1 MFKRIKVW
9 IAYQLLR
16 IIYRADALVFS
27 KSLSCVRDT
36 QSKILFDILKA
47 NTKTEIGRKHKFA
60 LIRDVKEYKRMVPIS
75 TFEDYESYIET
86 IALGRQNVLT
96 RDPVL
101 VLEPS
106 SGSTASSKYVPY
118 TRSLRRECRRA
129 LAPWIY
135 NLISFY
141 PQITSGTAYWSI
153 TPITRS
159 TKISSGGI
167 AIGFQDDSEYFGRFA
182 RYWIRQ
188 IFTIPQ
194 EVSRLKDITAF
205 RYVTL
210 LFLLKD
216 KNVRLISIWNPS
228 FLVLLLEP
236 LWGWREM
243 LIQDI
248 EAGTISSTITIAPDL
263 KKLLVSQLSSD
274 PNRAQELK
282 MIFEEDKIHEGR
294 KKGVEYLYKRIWP
307 NLSLISCWVDG
318 NAALYLPELKSYFPD
333 IEIQPKGLIA
343 TEAIISIPLFGQ
355 KAGVLAVN
363 SHFFEFIELSSTDQ
377 NIQEPAETKLAH
389 EIEVGKR
396 YSVIVT
402 TGGGLY
408 RYHMQDCVEVV
419 DYLRQCPVIT
429 FIGKSDKTVDLCGEK
444 LNEQFISPLLQK
456 VFAKYKVSPVF
467 FMIAPYQDKE
477 SKCSHY
483 SLFLQFSESAM
494 VGINVLQ
501 EMNIDVEFSL
511 RKNFHYDY
519 CRRLG
524 QLQSLRI
531 FLISPECQA
540 ASKYLHCR
548 NQDGQ
553 RLGTIK
559 PAVLDK
565 GLNWQEI
572 FYGSF
577 INESSRLS
585 RI

>member
-27 KSLSCVRDT
+27 KSLSYVRDT

-47 NTKTEIGRKHKFA
+47 NTKTEIGRKHKFS

-75 TFEDYESYIET
+75 TFEDYESYVET

-118 TRSLRRECRRA
+118 TRRLQREFRRA

-141 PQITSGTAYWSI
+141 PQITNGTAYWSI
-153 TPITRS
+153 TPIPVS

-182 RYWIRQ
+182 RYWIKQ

-194 EVSRLKDITAF
+194 EVSQLKDITAF
-205 RYVTL
+205 QYVTL

-216 KNVRLISIWNPS
+216 RNVRLISVWNPS
-228 FLVLLLEP
+228 FLILLLEP
-236 LWGWREM
+236 LWEWREM

-248 EAGTISSTITIAPDL
+248 EAGTISPTITIAPDL
-263 KKLLVSQLSSD
+263 KKLLVCQLSSD

-282 MIFEEDKIHEGR
+282 RIFEEHQFQAVRENR
-294 KKGVEYLYKRIWP
+294 AEYLYKRIWP
-307 NLSLISCWVDG
+307 DLSLISCWADG
-318 NAALYLPELKSYFPD
+318 NAALYLSELKSYFPD

-377 NIQEPAETKLAH
+377 NIQEPVETKLAH

-408 RYHMQDCVEVV
+408 RYHMQDCVRVV
-419 DYLRQCPVIT
+419 DHLKQCPVIT
-429 FIGKSDKTVDLCGEK
+429 FVGKSDKIVDLCGEK
-444 LNEQFISPLLQK
+444 LNEQFVSTLLEEI
-456 VFAKYKVSPVF
+456 FAKYKIRPEF
-467 FMIAPYQDKE
+467 FMIAPCQDKE
-477 SKCSHY
+477 RKCYYY
-483 SLFLQFSESAM
+483 SLFLKLSESAT
-494 VGINVLQ
+494 VGINALQ
-501 EMNIDVEFSL
+501 EMNSDAEFSL

-519 CRRLG
+519 CRELG

-540 ASKYLHCR
+540 TSKYLHYR

-553 RLGTIK
+553 RLGSIK
-559 PAVLDK
+559 PAVVDK
-565 GLNWQEI
+565 GMNWQEI

-577 INESSRLS
+577 VNEYGSLS